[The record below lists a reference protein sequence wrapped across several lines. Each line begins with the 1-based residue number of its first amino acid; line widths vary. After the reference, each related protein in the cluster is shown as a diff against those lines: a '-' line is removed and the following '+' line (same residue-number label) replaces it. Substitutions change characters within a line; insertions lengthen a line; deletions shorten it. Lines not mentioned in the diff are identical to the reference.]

1 MDHLCSPFTFLGV
14 DYKYIN
20 VIMYLCIKYTIIE
33 KAVSYGNHYQ

>member
-14 DYKYIN
+14 DYKYTN

-33 KAVSYGNHYQ
+33 KAVSYGNHHQ